1 MYFDEEVVLFQS
13 ATITQEEALTKLAN
27 EMLEKKIVNEQ
38 FLENILKREQTYPT
52 GLAVNG
58 IGIAIPHTDSEFVIK
73 SQLGFMALE
82 EPVTFY
88 EMGTLDQEVEV
99 KLIFMLALKEAHEQ
113 LAMLQQL
120 IDLFQKDEIVEKILK
135 VKDVTNFLD
144 IMAKQN
150 LN

>member
-13 ATITQEEALTKLAN
+13 ATITQEEALTKLGN
-27 EMLEKKIVNEQ
+27 KMLEKNIVNEH
-38 FLENILKREQTYPT
+38 FLENVLKREQTYPT

-73 SQLGFMALE
+73 SQLGFMSLE
-82 EPVTFY
+82 DPVTFY

-99 KLIFMLALKEAHEQ
+99 RLIFMLALKEAHEQ

-120 IDLFQKDEIVEKILK
+120 IELFQKDEVVEQLLK
-135 VKDVTNFLD
+135 VSDVTNFLD